1 MIASLHTS
9 FFTFKIVNKQF
20 REEVGHG
27 WALPHLPLPPPPWQT
42 WRLNSPTWLLQ
53 PLSHLTILSLTS
65 PPFHPPHRL
74 RFPATQYEPPP
85 VYHNNPFMD
94 HKRLKGYS
102 ALNSIM
108 ENKEKTRMVLIGQQS
123 VQLGFYEGI
132 VGHGRILCLALNRP
146 KSKLVAAVADELR
159 FPRSDKFHFWE
170 NPGRGTPSLESEW

>member
-1 MIASLHTS
+1 
-9 FFTFKIVNKQF
+9 
-20 REEVGHG
+20 
-27 WALPHLPLPPPPWQT
+27 
-42 WRLNSPTWLLQ
+42 
-53 PLSHLTILSLTS
+53 
-65 PPFHPPHRL
+65 
-74 RFPATQYEPPP
+74 
-85 VYHNNPFMD
+85 MD
-94 HKRLKGYS
+94 HKRLKKYS

-108 ENKEKTRMVLIGQQS
+108 ENKEKTRLVLIGQQS